1 MSSRGPG
8 QALDETTMIRLF
20 HVYFP
25 VRTVLL
31 VLSDTVF
38 IVAGLLTTTLV
49 WSHVRGNP
57 DPLSG
62 YAKVALVS
70 FVLAMCLYYYDLYE
84 SQIAANL
91 REVTTRLVQVL
102 GTACI
107 VLALL
112 YYAYPGMQL
121 GRWTLITG
129 ILLTGAGLVVCR
141 RLFLVLNGSPRLTDR
156 TLFLGH
162 GALAIA
168 LAEELSKR
176 PELGVRAIGYAGE
189 EPENQAASNGLRR
202 LGDLAELDEL
212 AQRNH
217 IDRIIV
223 AMQERRGRLPLELLL
238 QLKKRGVRVQDGTRL
253 YEEVTGKVSLDSL
266 RLSSLVFSSES
277 HPSKATLLC
286 KRLVSIVGSALALA
300 ILSPFMGLIAL
311 LIWIDSPGHVIF
323 QQKRVGK
330 DGDLFT
336 LFKFRSMWIDADSD
350 GIPKPAEKD
359 DKRMTR
365 VGHLLR
371 RARLDEIPQLYNVLR
386 GDIDFVGP
394 RPFVP
399 EQEKELAA
407 KIPFY
412 SHRWAVRP
420 GATGWAQVHR
430 GYCATV
436 EDNIEKLGYDLFYIR
451 NISVGLDLLILFQTM
466 KILIL
471 RRGAR

>member
-1 MSSRGPG
+1 
-8 QALDETTMIRLF
+8 
-20 HVYFP
+20 
-25 VRTVLL
+25 
-31 VLSDTVF
+31 
-38 IVAGLLTTTLV
+38 
-49 WSHVRGNP
+49 
-57 DPLSG
+57 
-62 YAKVALVS
+62 
-70 FVLAMCLYYYDLYE
+70 
-84 SQIAANL
+84 
-91 REVTTRLVQVL
+91 
-102 GTACI
+102 
-107 VLALL
+107 
-112 YYAYPGMQL
+112 
-121 GRWTLITG
+121 
-129 ILLTGAGLVVCR
+129 
-141 RLFLVLNGSPRLTDR
+141 
-156 TLFLGH
+156 
-162 GALAIA
+162 LAIA

-189 EPENQAASNGLRR
+189 APENPAASNGLRC
-202 LGDLAELDEL
+202 LGDLAQLDEL
-212 AQRNH
+212 AQLNH

-223 AMQERRGRLPLELLL
+223 AMPDRRGRLPLDLLL
-238 QLKKRGVRVQDGTRL
+238 ELKKRGVRVDDGTRL
-253 YEEVTGKVSLDSL
+253 YEKVTGKVSLDSF

-300 ILSPFMGLIAL
+300 ILSPLMASIAL
-311 LIWIDSPGHVIF
+311 LIWIDSPGQVIF

-330 DGDLFT
+330 DGHLFT
-336 LFKFRSMWIDADSD
+336 FFKFRSMWVNADSD
-350 GIPKPAEKD
+350 GIPKPAEID

-365 VGHLLR
+365 VGHWLR
-371 RARLDEIPQLYNVLR
+371 RTRLDEIPQLYNVLR

-399 EQEKELAA
+399 EQEEELVA

-436 EDNIEKLGYDLFYIR
+436 EDNIEKLGYDLFYIQ